1 MAPNVEVVH
10 FSATTGNV
18 LPHCVIQGL
27 PCTTTR
33 NTDPRMQ
40 IRTLG
45 LCIHRKWPPDTTE
58 DTGGR
63 AIARYAHYSV
73 GFGHSFAI
81 EVLRYSRLRTTPRT
95 ILVVDDHRVFLQ
107 LVTTILEGAHFTVLP
122 AATPKEALRIEAGY
136 KGRIDLLLS
145 DVMMPTMNG
154 PELAH
159 KLKVRRPG
167 IRILLM
173 SLFDNGSVLLLNHGW
188 HFIQKPFLADALL
201 TRVNELLK
209 SRPRRQAPVH
219 FDTRK
224 VGPRRAEA

>member
-1 MAPNVEVVH
+1 MNLKWTALEPVSLH
-10 FSATTGNV
+10 QMQSAAEFGDHWEAT
-18 LPHCVIQGL
+18 
-27 PCTTTR
+27 
-33 NTDPRMQ
+33 
-40 IRTLG
+40 
-45 LCIHRKWPPDTTE
+45 
-58 DTGGR
+58 GR
-63 AIARYAHYSV
+63 ALVFHQRGGNGTRVPFTVNTCEHTGHL